1 MRQLN
6 LFLKSFLLLCCL
18 IAGSSAWATVKNN
31 ISTVSTK
38 FSATGD
44 VTSKFTQTGAYTSA
58 TWNLSVTWKSEAS
71 WHNLDPTKGSQI
83 GSAKKPAT
91 SIVLTGSNITGTI
104 SSVVV
109 NTSGAKNIDATV
121 GVSVGSTAFQCNSQ
135 ATAKLTDSAA
145 DYNFTGSAS
154 GNIVITWTNSS
165 SKAIY
170 IKSITVTFDDG
181 SSQTV
186 TSVSFSQETYTATLG
201 EDFTAPTPI
210 CNSNGTKTY
219 TSSNTDV
226 ADVDESTG
234 ALTIKKGGNTTI
246 TLNVAENSSFTS
258 GSASYILKVKGTI
271 EDGIID
277 FSINQDYGS
286 GAVPG
291 TENTITTET
300 TWTSGIVKLAVSGR
314 NIWYNGESLRL
325 YSNNAE
331 TGNNAGTIT
340 ISIQTND
347 DLWITG
353 LEVNGDNLDVL
364 KNGGISISKWAGKT
378 KSITFTHSA
387 ESGTAKIYKI
397 KVHYT
402 GPTISL
408 TMNEDGYM
416 TYFNK
421 YANLSFG
428 DLKAYIVTEIGE
440 NKVTLA
446 EITKV
451 PANTGVILK
460 GTAGEHTLTIEESGD
475 TYETNCLKKSSGFA
489 ATDTYNFWALAK
501 KNDVVG
507 FYKIPTG
514 MTIPAG
520 KCYLS
525 VAKEASSA
533 RDFLGFNGEDATRVN
548 AVENGQSTGVVF
560 DLQGRQVENPTKG
573 LYIKNGKKVI
583 IK

>member
-1 MRQLN
+1 MT
-6 LFLKSFLLLCCL
+6 
-18 IAGSSAWATVKNN
+18 AT
-31 ISTVSTK
+31 I
-38 FSATGD
+38 
-44 VTSKFTQTGAYTSA
+44 
-58 TWNLSVTWKSEAS
+58 
-71 WHNLDPTKGSQI
+71 
-83 GSAKKPAT
+83 
-91 SIVLTGSNITGTI
+91 
-104 SSVVV
+104 
-109 NTSGAKNIDATV
+109 
-121 GVSVGSTAFQCNSQ
+121 
-135 ATAKLTDSAA
+135 
-145 DYNFTGSAS
+145 NFGSAS
-154 GNIVITWTNSS
+154 GSTKIQGATSDASPYTDSGMDSQGNTWTITTVTTNDKSFTQNSAYSQVGS
-165 SKAIY
+165 STKPVT
-170 IKSITVTFDDG
+170 SITFTTTLPESRTIKAFSAKFG
-181 SSQTV
+181 GFSSTAGTV
-186 TSVSFSQETYTATLG
+186 TLKVGDTTVGTGSLNASTDVTVSATNTTTSGTVLTVTVTDIAKGVKCYYVSYTYESSLSNPTVSFPQASYTTTYGET
-201 EDFTAPTPI
+201 FTEPVLT
-210 CNSNGTKTY
+210 CNSDGAKTY
-219 TSSNTDV
+219 SSSNTAV
-226 ADVDESTG
+226 AEVNESTG
-234 ALTIKKGGNTTI
+234 ALTIKKPGNATI
-246 TLNVAENSSFTS
+246 TVNVAETATYAA
-258 GSASYILKVKGTI
+258 GSASYDLKVIGTI
-271 EDGIID
+271 QDGIID

-291 TENTITTET
+291 TDNNITTET

-353 LEVNGDNLDVL
+353 LEVNGSNYDAL

-378 KSITFTHSA
+378 KSITFTHS
-387 ESGTAKIYKI
+387 EEGGTARINNI

-408 TMNEDGYM
+408 TMDAVGYM

-489 ATDTYNFWALAK
+489 ATDSYNFWALAK

-514 MTIPAG
+514 MTIPVG

-533 RDFLGFNGEDATRVN
+533 RDFLGFIEENATRIN
-548 AVENGQSTGVVF
+548 AVENGQSTDEVF
-560 DLQGRQVENPTKG
+560 DLQGRQVKQPTKG